1 MDGIRGAVER
11 SDAHG
16 LERAAHKL
24 KGTVANFSARASYDA
39 ALRLEVMGREG
50 HLEKAREAL
59 ATLDT
64 AIEELRPVLINISG
78 GIKA

>member
-1 MDGIRGAVER
+1 
-11 SDAHG
+11 
-16 LERAAHKL
+16 
-24 KGTVANFSARASYDA
+24 
-39 ALRLEVMGREG
+39 MGREG